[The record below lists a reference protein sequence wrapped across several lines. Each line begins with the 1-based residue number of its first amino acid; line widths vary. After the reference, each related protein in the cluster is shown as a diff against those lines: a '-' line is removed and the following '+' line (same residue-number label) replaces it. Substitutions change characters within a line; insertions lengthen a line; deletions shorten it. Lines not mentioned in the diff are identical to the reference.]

1 MRRKPDSVAKDYVE
15 TLREI
20 LESRKELE
28 VSMDIISVNKLPFL
42 VSIIRGLNLTMIE
55 YLSSKNEI
63 ALVTSINKIVSDH
76 KSHSLHVGTMFIDP
90 ELQFLEEKAVSTT
103 LNTTGTQSLRIL
115 YLHVNRVICNN

>member
-20 LESRKELE
+20 LESRKDLE

-42 VSIIRGLNLTMIE
+42 VSIIRGLNLTTIE

-63 ALVTSINKIVSDH
+63 ALVPFINKIVSYY
-76 KSHSLHVGTMFIDP
+76 KSHSLHVGTMFVDP
-90 ELQFLEEKAVSTT
+90 DFHS
-103 LNTTGTQSLRIL
+103 
-115 YLHVNRVICNN
+115 